1 MPPTPHASSSDTP
14 DFPPDPHPHPGA
26 GAGAGSRP
34 GGLGFDPDA
43 LRARY
48 RAERERRIRPE
59 GNAQYRRVDGEFG
72 YYADDPYV
80 ESAEFTR
87 EPLHDRVE
95 AVVIGGG
102 FGGLLAGARLRQAG
116 VESIRVIEKAGD
128 FGGTWYWNR
137 YPGIHCD
144 IESYVYMPL
153 LEEIGYVPRWKY
165 APGEEIRQHARA
177 IARHFDLYDGA
188 CFRTLATELRWD
200 EGESEWVVSTDR
212 GDRVRARHVVISSG
226 TLSQAKLPGIPGIE
240 TFKGHTFHTSRW
252 DYAYTGGDATGNLAK
267 LADKRVALIGT
278 GATAIQVVPHLG
290 RDAQRLYVFQRT
302 PSSVDVRGQRPT
314 DPQWATSLEPGWQRR
329 RRDNFLRTVTG
340 SPADGDLVNDGWTS
354 SARLLQNLIPTNNYA
369 DLPPE
374 ERECLNELADFQKM
388 NEIRMRVDS
397 VVEDPATAEALK
409 PWYRYMCKRPT
420 FSDHYLD
427 TFNRPNVTLVDTADH
442 GGVERITEHAVV
454 VGGTEYE
461 VDCVIF
467 ATGFEVGVSGI
478 LSGRL
483 PVHGRDGATLPGAW
497 RQGARTLH
505 GFYSNGFPNL
515 FQLGPLQNAS
525 AVNYVHILDE
535 QATHVAEVVAA
546 ARARRARYVEPT
558 VEAETAWVA
567 TIREKAADLY
577 AFQAECTPGYYNN
590 EGRPRQRS
598 ESYGDGP
605 VAFHELLRRWRAD
618 GGMDEVLVDGDVDGD
633 VDGEGDRR

>member
-1 MPPTPHASSSDTP
+1 MPPTAHTSSDTP
-14 DFPPDPHPHPGA
+14 APDSGPAPAPAPDP
-26 GAGAGSRP
+26 GSGP
-34 GGLGFDPDA
+34 DGLGFDPDA

-48 RAERERRIRPE
+48 RAERERRVRPE
-59 GNAQYRRVDGEFG
+59 GNAQYRRIAGEFG
-72 YYADDPYV
+72 FYADDPYV

-116 VESIRVIEKAGD
+116 VGPIRVIEKAGD

-153 LEEIGYVPRWKY
+153 LEEVGYVPEWKY

-188 CFRTLATELRWD
+188 CFRTLVTELRWD
-200 EGESEWVVSTDR
+200 EAESEWIVSTDR
-212 GDRVRARHVVISSG
+212 GDRVRARHVVVSSG

-240 TFKGHTFHTSRW
+240 TFTGHTFHTSRW
-252 DYAYTGGDATGNLAK
+252 DYAYTGGDANGNLDR
-267 LADKRVALIGT
+267 LADKRVAVIGT

-290 RDAQRLYVFQRT
+290 RDAQQLYVFQRT

-314 DPQWATSLEPGWQRR
+314 DPQWAKSLEPGWQRH

-340 SPADGDLVNDGWTS
+340 SPAGDDLVDDGWTS
-354 SARLLQNLIPTNNYA
+354 GARLLQNLIPTNNYA
-369 DLPPE
+369 DLPAE
-374 ERECLNELADFQKM
+374 ERERLNELADFQKM
-388 NEIRMRVDS
+388 NEIRTRVES
-397 VVEDPATAEALK
+397 VVEDPSTAEALK

-442 GGVERITEHAVV
+442 GGVERITENAVV
-454 VGGTEYE
+454 VGGTAYE

-483 PVHGRDGATLPGAW
+483 PVHGRDGARLPDDW

-535 QATHVAEVVAA
+535 QATHVAEVIAE
-546 ARARRARYVEPT
+546 ARERGARYVEPT

-618 GGMDEVLVDGDVDGD
+618 GGMDDVI
-633 VDGEGDRR
+633 VDGEGGR